1 MFLKANKANHP
12 RDLRN
17 SPSII
22 GADCAITGDILS
34 QGEVHVDGRVN
45 GDVRCE
51 ILVVGTSGNITGE
64 ISADLVRVLGN
75 VTGQIKSRAVELA
88 QSARVVG
95 DIQHGTLSVEA
106 GAFVEG
112 RFNHMDT
119 SALKALP
126 TPEAVEKAD
135 KADSAAKAEA
145 EAGGVLAL
153 EAKAVAVGG

>member
-1 MFLKANKANHP
+1 MFLKANKANQP

-22 GADCAITGDILS
+22 GGDCAITGDILS

-88 QSARVVG
+88 RSARVIG
-95 DIQHGTLSVEA
+95 DIQHDTLSVEA
-106 GAFVEG
+106 GAYVEG
-112 RFNHMDT
+112 RFNRMDNT
-119 SALKALP
+119 ALKALP
-126 TPEAVEKAD
+126 TPDSAEPAD
-135 KADSAAKAEA
+135 KADTTKDEA
-145 EAGGVLAL
+145 ESAGALAL